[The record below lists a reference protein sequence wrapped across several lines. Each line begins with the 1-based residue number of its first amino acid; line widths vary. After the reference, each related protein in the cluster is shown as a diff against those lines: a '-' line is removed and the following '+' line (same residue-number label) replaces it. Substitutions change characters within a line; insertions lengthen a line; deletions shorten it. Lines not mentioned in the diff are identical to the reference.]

1 MNEDVNRLTRNNQI
15 ETDRLEA
22 EITRLRG
29 ELNSA
34 GDLKTELLEKEDTL
48 QDAYRELKIA
58 RDNLTI
64 LQNQS
69 SASVNQQATLVATLQ
84 TYLQTAKDTLG
95 RNLAANDALTK
106 NLRKQISDLTTEVQT
121 LKSTDA
127 VSHTERQELL
137 TLRQKDQDNQRII
150 TGLRTKVAAAGTAT
164 TTMGTPAELS
174 KLVAIPLREKIP
186 NFSLAN

>member
-1 MNEDVNRLTRNNQI
+1 M
-15 ETDRLEA
+15 
-22 EITRLRG
+22 
-29 ELNSA
+29 NSA

-84 TYLQTAKDTLG
+84 TDLQTAKDTLG
-95 RNLAANDALTK
+95 KNLAANDALTK

-121 LKSTDA
+121 PKSTA
-127 VSHTERQELL
+127 VSHTERQELP

-174 KLVAIPLREKIP
+174 ELVAIPLREKIP